1 MTRIRTRLMIAIL
14 VAALL
19 PAVPM
24 SLVVRSLLERSLNPA
39 FQQTLVD
46 GLQAGLDGS
55 REDLARSKSDFA
67 EAADRIW
74 RPHLAMVQ
82 PGEAGGQLILDEHGA
97 WLKTAAFVPE
107 LNAALPDLDDQPRVV
122 AGYLAMKKR
131 TAGGRP
137 VVIARAL
144 PPELTARAGR
154 ITDAMGL
161 LAAFQL
167 DREPILRSYVLPFLL
182 VYGALILAA
191 LGVAALLAQRIAR
204 PLEAVAAAAERVAEG
219 DLETRVDERAGGEAG
234 VLVRAF
240 NTMVGRL
247 AQQRRE
253 LGRLEKAAAWR
264 GMARTLAHEIK
275 NPLTP
280 ILLAVQ
286 ETHRSYKGD
295 DAVHREA
302 LADCETIVSEE
313 VEGLRRLVSEFSD
326 FARAPRPTPVPDDF
340 APLAE
345 DLARLYGDRIDLSLA
360 ADPLPGRFDA
370 KALRRALINLID
382 NGLNACAQAGAPS
395 RVAVGAGPDP
405 DGGLMLTVT
414 DRGSG
419 IAPEHRERI
428 FEPDFSTRKEGMGLG
443 LAIVDGIVRG
453 HAGSIEVESEPG
465 EGAVFTIHLP
475 ANGKD
480 T

>member
-1 MTRIRTRLMIAIL
+1 MRRIRTRLMIAIL

-19 PAVPM
+19 PALPL
-24 SLVVRSLLERSLNPA
+24 SLVVSNLLERSFNPA
-39 FQQTLVD
+39 LRDTLVD
-46 GLQAGLDGS
+46 GLEAGLEGS
-55 REDLARSKSDFA
+55 REQLARLKADFA
-67 EAADRIW
+67 RDADRIW
-74 RPHLAMVQ
+74 RPHLAVIQ
-82 PGEAGGQLILDEHGA
+82 PGEAGGQMILDEKGNWRKDAPYVPALNGA
-97 WLKTAAFVPE
+97 LPE
-107 LNAALPDLDDQPRVV
+107 LDGQPRVV
-122 AGYLAMKKR
+122 AGHLAMKKR
-131 TAGGRP
+131 TANGRP
-137 VVIARAL
+137 VVIAREL
-144 PPELTARAGR
+144 PPELAARAGR
-154 ITDAMGL
+154 ITDAVAL
-161 LAAFQL
+161 LAAFRL
-167 DREPILRSYVLPFLL
+167 DRGLILRSYVLPFLL
-182 VYGALILAA
+182 VYAVMILAA

-219 DLETRVDERAGGEAG
+219 DLETRVDERTGGEAG

-240 NTMVGRL
+240 NTMVSRL

-286 ETHRSYKGD
+286 ETHRSYRGE
-295 DAVHREA
+295 DAAHREA
-302 LADCETIVSEE
+302 LADCESIVSEE

-326 FARAPRPTPVPDDF
+326 FARAPRPTPEDADF
-340 APLAE
+340 AELAE
-345 DLARLYGDRIDLSLA
+345 DLARLYGDRLDLRLA
-360 ADPLPGRFDA
+360 ASPLPGRFDA

-382 NGLNACAQAGAPS
+382 NGLNACAQADAAP
-395 RVAVGAGPDP
+395 RVTVGAVREP
-405 DGGLMLTVT
+405 DGLLLTVS

-419 IAPEHRERI
+419 IAPEHRDRI

-453 HAGSIEVESEPG
+453 HGGTIEIESEPG
-465 EGAVFTIHLP
+465 EGTVFTVRLP

-480 T
+480 A

>member
-1 MTRIRTRLMIAIL
+1 MKRIRTRLMIMII

-24 SLVVRSLLERSLNPA
+24 SLVVNNLLERSMNPSL
-39 FQQTLVD
+39 QQTLVD

-55 REDLARSKSDFA
+55 REELQQRKYAFA

-74 RPHLAMVQ
+74 RPHLTMMNPSAVSS
-82 PGEAGGQLILDEHGA
+82 QLILDEQGH
-97 WLKTAAFVPE
+97 WLKKAAFVPE
-107 LNAALPDLDDQPRVV
+107 LNEAMPGLDGNPQVVGGHLAL
-122 AGYLAMKKR
+122 KKR
-131 TAGGRP
+131 TADRRP
-137 VVIARAL
+137 VVIAQAL
-144 PPELTARAGR
+144 PDEMTARVGE

-182 VYGALILAA
+182 VYAVLILAA
-191 LGVAALLAQRIAR
+191 LAVASLMARRLAR
-204 PLEAVAAAAERVAEG
+204 PLEAVADAAARVADG
-219 DLETRVDERAGGEAG
+219 NLDTQVDERTGGEAG
-234 VLVRAF
+234 ALVRAF
-240 NTMVGRL
+240 NSMVARL
-247 AQQRRE
+247 AEQRRE
-253 LGRLEKAAAWR
+253 LARLEKAAAWR

-286 ETHRSYKGD
+286 ETHRSYKGE
-295 DAVHREA
+295 DAPHREA
-302 LADCETIVSEE
+302 LADCESIVSEE

-326 FARAPRPTPVPDDF
+326 FARAPKPTLEDDDF

-345 DLARLYGDRIDLSLA
+345 DLSRLYGERLRLQLSNET
-360 ADPLPGRFDA
+360 LPGRFDA

-382 NGLNACAQAGAPS
+382 NGLNACAD
-395 RVAVGAGPDP
+395 VGATPRVTLAARIDLDNALVMVVA
-405 DGGLMLTVT
+405 DGG
-414 DRGSG
+414 GG
-419 IAPEHRERI
+419 IAPEHRDHI

-453 HAGSIEVESEPG
+453 HGGRIEVNSNPG
-465 EGAVFTIHLP
+465 AGAVFTIRIP
-475 ANGKD
+475 ADGRKD
-480 T
+480 